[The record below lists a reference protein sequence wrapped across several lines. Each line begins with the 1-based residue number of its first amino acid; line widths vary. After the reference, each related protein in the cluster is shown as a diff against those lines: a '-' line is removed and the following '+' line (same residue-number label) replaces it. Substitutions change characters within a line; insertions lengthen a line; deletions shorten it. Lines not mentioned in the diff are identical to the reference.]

1 MQATVHQRLVSHPRA
16 AIAVAIGIVIAGIV
30 VVASL
35 ALSTGPSQTAASVQS
50 PAQAQHL
57 NAYENMRVL
66 EMNTW
71 QIPYT
76 APRALTFEEI
86 AFIESNTFQ
95 IPYVAPVLSSSDMR
109 FLEENTLGYHDPE
122 TGSPASDRS
131 IVNQAACSSEYI
143 DRMQSGCKDV

>member
-16 AIAVAIGIVIAGIV
+16 ALAVAIGIVIAGIV

-35 ALSTGPSQTAASVQS
+35 ALSTGPSQTAASVQN

-76 APRALTFEEI
+76 APRALTFEEV

-95 IPYVAPVLSSSDMR
+95 VPYVAPALSGDAFR
-109 FLEENTLGYHDPE
+109 FMEENTLGYHAPV
-122 TGSPASDRS
+122 TASAND
-131 IVNQAACSSEYI
+131 AGCSSEHI
-143 DRMQSGCKDV
+143 ARTLQGCKDY